1 MRAAQPS
8 AADPRAQYALLA
20 LEHNRQQVRAA
31 FAPPAAATADTFP
44 RSATFRWVAAHLAPR
59 ALLSTAAGAALARVP
74 LGRLL
79 GSWLSQR
86 GG

>member
-1 MRAAQPS
+1 MKAALPS

-31 FAPPAAATADTFP
+31 FAAPPAAAAEAFP
-44 RSATFRWVAAHLAPR
+44 RSATFRWISAHLGPR

-74 LGRLL
+74 MGRLL
-79 GSWLSQR
+79 GSWLSRR
-86 GG
+86 G